1 MMYTRW
7 AEYFSDKVMLRKRI
21 NSARVP

>member
-7 AEYFSDKVMLRKRI
+7 TEYFPDKVMLRKRI